1 MDKIWFGESFQY
13 NKMSPENWLVEVSGI
28 PFGLMGDMLQGGGN
42 RWLGMLFGMT
52 TRLPWTSDEIKAD
65 PRPVW
70 KIWDEFRID
79 DAKMVG
85 FWEDEPAVKT
95 GNDEVKATTY
105 LKDGKALISLGNFSE
120 KEQVV
125 KLSIDWK
132 RIGINPQNAKFKY
145 PEIKDFQ
152 PGKLVGINEE
162 IVIEPKKGWLIIIE

>member
-1 MDKIWFGESFQY
+1 
-13 NKMSPENWLVEVSGI
+13 
-28 PFGLMGDMLQGGGN
+28 MGDMLQGGGN

-70 KIWDEFRID
+70 KIWDEFGID

-85 FWEDEPAVKT
+85 FWEDAPMIQT

-120 KEQVV
+120 KEQSV

-132 RIGINPQNAKFKY
+132 RIGINPQNAKLIY

>member
-42 RWLGMLFGMT
+42 RWLGMQYGMT
-52 TRLPWTSDEIKAD
+52 TRLPWTSEETKAD

-70 KIWDEFRID
+70 KIWDDFGINES
-79 DAKMVG
+79 KMVG
-85 FWEDEPAVKT
+85 FWEDEPMVKT
-95 GNDEVKATTY
+95 GNNDVKATTY
-105 LKDGKALISLGNFSE
+105 LKDGKALISLGNYSE
-120 KEQVV
+120 KVQSV

-132 RIGINPQNAKFKY
+132 KIGIEPRNAKFRC

-152 PGKLVGINEE
+152 TEKLIEATDE